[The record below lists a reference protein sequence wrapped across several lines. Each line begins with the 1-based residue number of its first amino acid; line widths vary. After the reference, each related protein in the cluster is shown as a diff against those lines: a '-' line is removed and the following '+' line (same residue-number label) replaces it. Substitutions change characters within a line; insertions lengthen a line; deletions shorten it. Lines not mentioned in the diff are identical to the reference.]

1 MMSMMKSMSSN
12 MDMFK
17 GMMGQ
22 WHVCYYC
29 HREVQT
35 NRNDEFWKE

>member
-22 WHVCYYC
+22 FLVCFEC
-29 HREVQT
+29 DREMRT
-35 NRNDEFWKE
+35 NRHVEFWKE